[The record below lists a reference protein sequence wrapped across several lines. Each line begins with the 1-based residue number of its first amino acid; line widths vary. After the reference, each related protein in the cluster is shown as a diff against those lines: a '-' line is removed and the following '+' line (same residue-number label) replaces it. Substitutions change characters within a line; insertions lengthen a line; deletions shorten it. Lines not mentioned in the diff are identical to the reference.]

1 MNFFKLSI
9 ILGLLF
15 VGIGDRVLPEPL
27 ATTSADTRANLNQFF
42 SGLLPDWQPIDPHQ
56 RTEEAIEV
64 LENGQ

>member
-1 MNFFKLSI
+1 MNFLKLSI

-15 VGIGDRVLPEPL
+15 VGIGDRVLPDPL
-27 ATTSADTRANLNQFF
+27 ATTSADTRANINQFI
-42 SGLLPDWQPIDPHQ
+42 GDLLPDWQPIDPYQ